1 METKLELL
9 SMEFKATMKHAE
21 EVLNE
26 YIATAV
32 EKEVM
37 DAIDKLDDNQKALL
51 LIALLEDRDI

>member
-9 SMEFKATMKHAE
+9 SMELKATMEHAE

-32 EKEVM
+32 EKAVM
-37 DAIDKLDDNQKALL
+37 DAIDKLDDNQKMLL
-51 LIALLEDRDI
+51 LIALLEDGDI

>member
-9 SMEFKATMKHAE
+9 SMELNATMEHAE

-32 EKEVM
+32 EKEIM
-37 DAIDKLDDNQKALL
+37 DAIDKLSDNQKALL
-51 LIALLEDRDI
+51 MIALLED

>member
-9 SMEFKATMKHAE
+9 SIELKATMEHAE

-32 EKEVM
+32 EKAVM
-37 DAIDKLDDNQKALL
+37 EAIDKLDDNQKMLL
-51 LIALLEDRDI
+51 LIALLED

>member
-9 SMEFKATMKHAE
+9 AMELNATMEHTE

-32 EKEVM
+32 EKEIM
-37 DAIDKLDDNQKALL
+37 DAIDKLSDNQKALL
-51 LIALLEDRDI
+51 MIALLED

>member
-9 SMEFKATMKHAE
+9 AMELNATMEHAE

-32 EKEVM
+32 EKEIM
-37 DAIDKLDDNQKALL
+37 DAIDKLSDNQKALL
-51 LIALLEDRDI
+51 MIALLED

>member
-9 SMEFKATMKHAE
+9 SMELKATMEHAE

-32 EKEVM
+32 EKAVM
-37 DAIDKLDDNQKALL
+37 DAFDKLDDNQKMLL
-51 LIALLEDRDI
+51 LIALLED

>member
-9 SMEFKATMKHAE
+9 AMELNATMEHAE

-32 EKEVM
+32 EKEIM
-37 DAIDKLDDNQKALL
+37 GMLSIS
-51 LIALLEDRDI
+51 

>member
-9 SMEFKATMKHAE
+9 SMELKATMEHAE

-26 YIATAV
+26 YIATAF
-32 EKEVM
+32 EKAVM

>member
-9 SMEFKATMKHAE
+9 SMELKATMEHAE

-32 EKEVM
+32 EKAVM
-37 DAIDKLDDNQKALL
+37 DAIDKLDDNQKMLL
-51 LIALLEDRDI
+51 LIALLED